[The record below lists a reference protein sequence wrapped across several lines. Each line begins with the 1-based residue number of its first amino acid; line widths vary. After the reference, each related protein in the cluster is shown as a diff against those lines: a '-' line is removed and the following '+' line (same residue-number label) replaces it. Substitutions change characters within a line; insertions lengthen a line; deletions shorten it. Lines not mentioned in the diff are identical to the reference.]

1 MSSTTTAVAT
11 PPTMEAVGAFAQ
23 QIIGLFTGH
32 AVTMMIHIGDRLGL
46 YTALRDQGAM
56 SAAELAIRTGLQ
68 ERWLLEWL
76 RDQAA
81 AGLIEH
87 HGDERFA
94 LSGAGAAVL
103 ADPSN
108 PFYLAGF
115 FNTLVP
121 PSTLDRIAQAFA
133 SGVGMSYEEH
143 GTNCAC
149 TMKRMFAPSHALL
162 PHFLGRVDGLVERLQ
177 AGIQVL
183 DVGCGVGG
191 ALCEL
196 AKAFPNSTF
205 TGCDAS
211 PTAIDIARRD
221 TAAAGLTNITYQVLK
236 GEALPPTPQYDL
248 ILTLDCLHDM
258 AFPQRTLKAIRG
270 CIKPDGVL
278 VIKDIR
284 CSDRIEENL
293 ASPFAPL
300 FYGLSVIYCMSSA
313 LSEPGGAGLGTM
325 GFNPVLAKAMTGTA
339 GFTGFQQLA
348 IEEDP
353 FNYFYAARP

>member
-1 MSSTTTAVAT
+1 MSSTTAT
-11 PPTMEAVGAFAQ
+11 QPPPSLEETQAFAQ
-23 QIIGLFTGH
+23 QVIGLFTGH

-46 YTALRDQGAM
+46 YTTLRDQGAL
-56 SAAELAIRTGLQ
+56 SAAELASRTGLQ

-81 AGLIEH
+81 AGLVEH
-87 HGDERFA
+87 HGTERFA
-94 LSGAGAAVL
+94 LSGAGGAVL
-103 ADPSN
+103 ADPTS

-115 FNTLVP
+115 FNSLVP
-121 PSTLDRIAQAFA
+121 PSTLDRITQAF
-133 SGVGMSYEEH
+133 STGLGMSYEEH

-162 PHFLGRVDGLVERLQ
+162 PYFLGRVEGLVERLQ

-196 AKAFPNSTF
+196 ARAFPNSTF
-205 TGCDAS
+205 VGCDAS
-211 PTAIDIARRD
+211 PTAINIARSD
-221 TAAAGLTNITYQVLK
+221 TQNAGLPNITYQVLK
-236 GEALPPTPQYDL
+236 GEALPPSPQYDL
-248 ILTLDCLHDM
+248 VLTLDCLHDM
-258 AFPQRTLKAIRG
+258 AFPQRTLKAIRS

-284 CSDRIEENL
+284 CSDQVEENL

-325 GFNPVLAKAMTGTA
+325 GFNPVMAKAMTATA
-339 GFTGFQQLA
+339 GFTGFEQLA

>member
-1 MSSTTTAVAT
+1 MSSTTETQNPPSLEAT
-11 PPTMEAVGAFAQ
+11 QAFAQ
-23 QIIGLFTGH
+23 QVIGLFTGH

-46 YTALRDQGAM
+46 YTALRDQGALNT
-56 SAAELAIRTGLQ
+56 AELAARTGLQ

-76 RDQAA
+76 RDQAT
-81 AGLIEH
+81 AGILEH
-87 HGDERFA
+87 HGAERFA
-94 LSGAGAAVL
+94 LAPAGAAVL
-103 ADPSN
+103 ADPGN

-115 FNTLVP
+115 FNSLVP
-121 PSTLDRIAQAFA
+121 PSTLDRVAQAF
-133 SGVGMSYEEH
+133 STGVGMSYEEH

-162 PHFLGRVDGLVERLQ
+162 PHFLGSVDGLGARLQ

-205 TGCDAS
+205 MGCDMSA
-211 PTAIDIARRD
+211 TAIDIARRD
-221 TAAAGLTNITYQVLK
+221 TAAAGLTNVTYQVLK
-236 GEALPPTPQYDL
+236 GEALPPAPQYDL
-248 ILTLDCLHDM
+248 VLTLDCLHDM
-258 AFPQRTLKAIRG
+258 PFPQRTLKAIRS
-270 CIKPDGVL
+270 CIKPDGLL

-284 CSDRIEENL
+284 CSDRVEENL
-293 ASPFAPL
+293 ANPFAPL
-300 FYGLSVIYCMSSA
+300 FYSFSVIYCMSSA

-325 GFNPVLAKAMTGTA
+325 GFNPVLAKAMTATA
-339 GFTGFQQLA
+339 GFSGFEQLA

-353 FNYFYAARP
+353 FNYFYAVRP

>member
-1 MSSTTTAVAT
+1 MSSNALPQT
-11 PPTMEAVGAFAQ
+11 PPTLAETGAFAQ
-23 QIIGLFTGH
+23 QVIGLFTGH
-32 AVTMMIHIGDRLGL
+32 AVTMMIHMGDRLGL
-46 YTALRDQGAM
+46 YTALREQGAV
-56 SAAELAIRTGLQ
+56 SAAELSSHTGLQ

-81 AGLIEH
+81 AGIVQH

-94 LSGAGAAVL
+94 LSPAGAAVL
-103 ADPSN
+103 ADPAN

-115 FNTLVP
+115 FNSLVP

-133 SGVGMSYEEH
+133 TGVGMSYEEH

-162 PHFLGRVDGLVERLQ
+162 PHFLGRVDGLVARLQ
-177 AGIQVL
+177 TGIQVL

-221 TAAAGLTNITYQVLK
+221 TAVAGLTNVTYQVLK
-236 GEALPPTPQYDL
+236 GEALPPSPHYDL
-248 ILTLDCLHDM
+248 VLTLDCLHDM
-258 AFPQRTLKAIRG
+258 TFPQRTLQAIRG
-270 CIKPDGVL
+270 CIRPDGVL

-284 CSDRIEENL
+284 CSDKMEENL
-293 ASPFAPL
+293 TNHFAPL
-300 FYGLSVIYCMSSA
+300 FYSLSVIYCLSSA

-325 GFNPVLAKAMTGTA
+325 GFNPVLAKAMTAAA
-339 GFTGFQQLA
+339 GFTRFQQLA
-348 IEEDP
+348 IEEDV
-353 FNYFYAARP
+353 FNYFYAVRP